1 MFVSPPGNELVP
13 DKVGPSPGGKIGQD
27 ATQRGRGTHPE
38 ERDSLDTIAKAKWRA
53 ERPAAWIDTS
63 SEQVLEKEFIQAVL
77 DKVKR
82 QTRKEALPPFSL
94 RAIRQVIHTVPSCR
108 ESPSSTQ

>member
-1 MFVSPPGNELVP
+1 MNSRP
-13 DKVGPSPGGKIGQD
+13 DKVGSGPGGKD
-27 ATQRGRGTHPE
+27 RPWCHPKGRGNTPKGKG
-38 ERDSLDTIAKAKWRA
+38 DSLDTIAKAKWRA

-82 QTRKEALPPFSL
+82 QARKEALPPFSL
-94 RAIRQVIHTVPSCR
+94 RETPGCPHSTILSR
-108 ESPSSTQ
+108 ESQFNAVSGV